1 MPSLLRLRSGWSRLL
16 ALVWACGSQRGGIE
30 TLWLRRYK
38 PSTPK
43 PTIFRRWLGWQD
55 SNLRMAASKAAA
67 LPLGDTPIFW
77 PNILADYSPIF
88 ALVCGPAKGNAIISE
103 GA

>member
-1 MPSLLRLRSGWSRLL
+1 
-16 ALVWACGSQRGGIE
+16 
-30 TLWLRRYK
+30 
-38 PSTPK
+38 
-43 PTIFRRWLGWQD
+43 
-55 SNLRMAASKAAA
+55 MAASKAAA